1 MILLYNVSIKTKSLN
16 ARFLFDIFY
25 NKIYK
30 YNMDNFENYTIYELR
45 NYARQVGV
53 KSPTTKKRQ
62 DLLCEIEKINKGE
75 IIPLTNNKKG
85 RPCKN
90 VNKSVLSDS
99 GFKRV
104 VCVDEEELKSI
115 LAEIKMLHKRL
126 LLILDK

>member
-1 MILLYNVSIKTKSLN
+1 MGNT
-16 ARFLFDIFY
+16 
-25 NKIYK
+25 IYIM
-30 YNMDNFENYTIYELR
+30 NMNFENYTIYELR
-45 NYARQVGV
+45 NYARQIGV

-115 LAEIKMLHKRL
+115 LAEIKTLQKRL

>member
-1 MILLYNVSIKTKSLN
+1 M
-16 ARFLFDIFY
+16 
-25 NKIYK
+25 
-30 YNMDNFENYTIYELR
+30 NFENYTIYELR
-45 NYARQVGV
+45 NYARQIGV

-62 DLLCEIEKINKGE
+62 DLLCEIEKINNGE
-75 IIPLTNNKKG
+75 IIPFTNNKKG